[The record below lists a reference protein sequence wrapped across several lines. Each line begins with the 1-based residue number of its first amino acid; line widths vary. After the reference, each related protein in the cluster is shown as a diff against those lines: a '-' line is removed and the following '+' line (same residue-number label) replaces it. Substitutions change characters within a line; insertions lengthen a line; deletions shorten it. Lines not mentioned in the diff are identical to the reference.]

1 MKTLGRDHA
10 HICVSSRAMS
20 VLGVLTGNVACTHHV
35 LLSVSGLQNEDTDP
49 GPATGERHSQL
60 LSQAGPSASWTPA
73 HRSISSS
80 TSQGASRVSHHGG
93 DVMAEAD

>member
-1 MKTLGRDHA
+1 MKTLGRDYA
-10 HICVSSRAMS
+10 HICVSSRA
-20 VLGVLTGNVACTHHV
+20 VPVPGVLTGNVTCTHRV
-35 LLSVSGLQNEDTDP
+35 LLPVSGLWNEDTDP
-49 GPATGERHSQL
+49 GPDTGERHSQL

-80 TSQGASRVSHHGG
+80 ASQGASQVSHHGG